1 MSDDSGLKFGRSY
14 SGIVR
19 LLITVIAVMMVIYH
33 MWAIAFGSPEAVWY
47 RGTHLLFAMVLLFLM
62 HRRSGALTDEP
73 DPLDYVLLVLGA
85 APILYLFVN
94 YEYVVN
100 RIFYVDELTVADMAM
115 GTIMTVLVLE
125 ATRRVIGWALPIT
138 AMVFLFYGL
147 FMAHLEPMRLIDQL
161 YMTTE
166 GIFGIPL
173 SVSAAYVVIFVLFG
187 SFMERTGTGQLFMD
201 FAMSLTGHTAGG
213 PGKVSCVSSALFGTI
228 SGSAVA
234 NVMVDGPIT
243 IPLMKRSGFPP
254 HFAAG
259 VEAVASTG
267 GQIMPPIMGAAAFV
281 MAEFLGVSYGQ
292 VVLWAL
298 IPAVLY
304 YVACFS
310 AVHFEAKRRGL
321 VGVPRSELPK
331 LSQVMRERGHMFLPV
346 LAILVVMYTGFSA
359 PMSALAGVL
368 ACFPVAL
375 LRRSTRHYVTFE
387 NVVGAC
393 VDGAKNSLPVALACA
408 SAGVVIAVVTLS
420 GLGIVFTQ
428 WVVNLSQ
435 NYLLLA
441 LVFTMIAGIVLG
453 MGMPT
458 TPAYIIMT
466 ALLVPAIVKF
476 GVVLPAA
483 HMFAFYFAILSAI
496 TPPVALAVFAAAGI
510 AKSDLWATG
519 LAAVRIAATSFIVP
533 FMFVYA
539 PELLMIGDWPN
550 IIWASITAT
559 AGVLVFSA
567 GLHGYFVTHSAHWQS
582 VLLVVAG
589 LLLIDPHVVTDA
601 IGIVLTAGVVLS
613 QLAAKRTAAL
623 KPEIAAE

>member
-1 MSDDSGLKFGRSY
+1 MTAKLDLSY
-14 SGIVR
+14 GGIVR
-19 LLITVIAVMMVIYH
+19 LATTIIAVLMVIYH
-33 MWAIAFGSPEAVWY
+33 VWAIAFGTPEAVY
-47 RGTHLLFAMVLLFLM
+47 FRGTHLLFAMTLVFII
-62 HRRSGALTDEP
+62 HRRSGAPEGLP
-73 DPLDYVLLVLGA
+73 SPLDLLLLVLA
-85 APILYLFVN
+85 VAPILYLFVN
-94 YEYVVN
+94 YDYVVN
-100 RIFYVDELTVADMAM
+100 RIFYVDDLSAMDMIM
-115 GTIMTVLVLE
+115 GVLMTVMVLE

-138 AMVFLFYGL
+138 AIVFLVYGL
-147 FMAHLEPMRLIDQL
+147 FIARLEPMRMLDQL

-173 SVSAAYVVIFVLFG
+173 SVSAAYVLIFVLFG

-201 FAMSLTGHTAGG
+201 FAMSLTGATAGG

-254 HFAAG
+254 QFAAG

-281 MAEFLGVSYGQ
+281 MAEFIGVSYGQ
-292 VVLWAL
+292 VVIWAI

-304 YVACFS
+304 YIACFS
-310 AVHFEAKRRGL
+310 AVHFEAKRRGI

-331 LSQVMRERGHMFLPV
+331 LGAVMRERGHMFLPV
-346 LAILVVMYTGFSA
+346 IAILVVMYSGFSA
-359 PMSALAGVL
+359 PMAALAGTI
-368 ACFPVAL
+368 ACFPVAA
-375 LRRSTRHYVTFE
+375 LRRSTRHYVTLGNLIE
-387 NVVGAC
+387 AC
-393 VDGAKNSLPVALACA
+393 VDGAKNALTVAMACA
-408 SAGVVIAVVTLS
+408 AAGVVIAVVTLS

-428 WVVNLSQ
+428 YVVNLSQ
-435 NYLLLA
+435 NFLLMA

-476 GVVLPAA
+476 GVVIPAA

-533 FMFVYA
+533 FMFVYEPA
-539 PELLMIGDWPN
+539 LLMIGDWPT
-550 IIWASITAT
+550 IIWASLTASV
-559 AGVLVFSA
+559 GVMVFAA
-567 GLHGYFVTHSAHWQS
+567 GLHGYFVTHSTHWQS
-582 VLLVVAG
+582 VLLAVAG
-589 LLLIDPHVVTDA
+589 LLLIDPHVFTSVIGAA
-601 IGIVLTAGVVLS
+601 ITAVVVVA
-613 QLAAKRTAAL
+613 QLAAKRAAA
-623 KPEIAAE
+623 KAEIPAE